1 MLQAPHTRLVANYVP
16 NAIEHINAFTSRL
29 HKPIVKMS
37 SSNRES
43 GQNENLTNIYN
54 RIHMLDFTAPELF
67 LLVLL
72 VVMSLVGLLLCLES
86 NDCVKKLLEERKR
99 MRKALQYKPSEEL
112 SRVSRH
118 QEEVVLKPVKD
129 VGKENDDDNTD
140 DVMEIQVKD
149 QNRSSVATD
158 LEIESL

>member
-1 MLQAPHTRLVANYVP
+1 
-16 NAIEHINAFTSRL
+16 
-29 HKPIVKMS
+29 
-37 SSNRES
+37 
-43 GQNENLTNIYN
+43 
-54 RIHMLDFTAPELF
+54 MLDFTAPELF

-140 DVMEIQVKD
+140 DVLEIQVKD